1 MVACSINFY
10 IVNRIVAG
18 NLCRFSSS
26 TIYLFFI
33 LMKKIIFILKEIA
46 KIINDIIIAIC
57 LTIIYG
63 IICIYHLF
71 IKKENRQWHEF
82 RKKNNELE
90 QTKHPW

>member
-10 IVNRIVAG
+10 IDNRIVAG
-18 NLCRFSSS
+18 DFCRFSSG

-33 LMKKIIFILKEIA
+33 LMKKIRFILNEIV
-46 KIINDIIIAIC
+46 KIINKIIITIC
-57 LTIIYG
+57 LTLTYG

-71 IKKENRQWHEF
+71 SKKENRQWHEF

>member
-10 IVNRIVAG
+10 IVNRIVTG
-18 NLCRFSSS
+18 NLCRFSRG

-46 KIINDIIIAIC
+46 KIINNIIITVC
-57 LTIIYG
+57 LTIAYG
-63 IICIYHLF
+63 IICIYRLL
-71 IKKENRQWHEF
+71 IKKENRQWHELK
-82 RKKNNELE
+82 KKNNELE